1 MECEGKQQLVFE
13 LPPLS
18 LLNEVKVE
26 VVQIGGCNMAVN
38 KDKYTQI
45 LVTFTKEQ
53 VKQIEDF
60 WHDNKI
66 SNRNEA
72 IRQIVDKGLSRK

>member
-1 MECEGKQQLVFE
+1 
-13 LPPLS
+13 
-18 LLNEVKVE
+18 
-26 VVQIGGCNMAVN
+26 MAVN

-53 VKQIEDF
+53 VEEIENY
-60 WHDNKI
+60 WHENKLK
-66 SNRNEA
+66 NRNEA

>member
-1 MECEGKQQLVFE
+1 
-13 LPPLS
+13 
-18 LLNEVKVE
+18 
-26 VVQIGGCNMAVN
+26 MAVN

-53 VKQIEDF
+53 VEQIENY
-60 WHDNKI
+60 WHENKI
-66 SNRNEA
+66 KNRNEA

>member
-1 MECEGKQQLVFE
+1 
-13 LPPLS
+13 
-18 LLNEVKVE
+18 
-26 VVQIGGCNMAVN
+26 MAVN

-53 VKQIEDF
+53 VEQIEDY
-60 WHDNKI
+60 WHENKLK
-66 SNRNEA
+66 NRNEA

>member
-1 MECEGKQQLVFE
+1 
-13 LPPLS
+13 
-18 LLNEVKVE
+18 
-26 VVQIGGCNMAVN
+26 MAVN

-53 VKQIEDF
+53 VEQIENF
-60 WHDNKI
+60 WHENKLK
-66 SNRNEA
+66 NRNEA

>member
-1 MECEGKQQLVFE
+1 MIRVCDNRLKNNRETSD
-13 LPPLS
+13 LS
-18 LLNEVKVE
+18 MF
-26 VVQIGGCNMAVN
+26 GN

-53 VKQIEDF
+53 VKQIENY
-60 WHDNKI
+60 WHENKLK
-66 SNRNEA
+66 NRNEA

>member
-1 MECEGKQQLVFE
+1 
-13 LPPLS
+13 
-18 LLNEVKVE
+18 
-26 VVQIGGCNMAVN
+26 MAVN

-45 LVTFTKEQ
+45 LVTFTKKQ

>member
-1 MECEGKQQLVFE
+1 MII
-13 LPPLS
+13 
-18 LLNEVKVE
+18 LLLIFP
-26 VVQIGGCNMAVN
+26 VVNTSYITYNYFYRGGCNMAVN

-53 VKQIEDF
+53 VEQIENY
-60 WHDNKI
+60 WHENKLK
-66 SNRNEA
+66 NRNEA